1 VSVYEDE
8 QEYERQA
15 APNLGP
21 LKSSRSITIVFFI
34 LLALIGF
41 GAAFVWHEYGG
52 SLIFKSETTPPVVSL
67 KAFEEYKQTVD
78 ASQQRDHELLK
89 VQDAQLKRMSDQVLQ
104 LVMKLDLLESNA
116 RNAQAAIKVAPK
128 AVPKKPAEK
137 PRISTGGAPLPPAA
151 GSSEVQ
157 TPTNPL
163 Q

>member
-1 VSVYEDE
+1 VSEFEGE
-8 QEYERQA
+8 QEYAREP

-21 LKSSRSITIVFFI
+21 LKSGRPITIAIFI
-34 LLALIGF
+34 LLALIGS
-41 GAAFVWHEYGG
+41 GAAFFWHEYV
-52 SLIFKSETTPPVVSL
+52 SSIIFKSETTPPVVSL
-67 KAFEEYKQTVD
+67 KTFEDYQRTVD
-78 ASQQRDHELLK
+78 ASLQRDHELLK
-89 VQDAQLKRMSDQVLQ
+89 IQDAQLKRMSDQVLQ

-116 RNAQAAIKVAPK
+116 RNAQAAITVAPK

>member
-1 VSVYEDE
+1 VSEFEGE
-8 QEYERQA
+8 QEYAREP

-21 LKSSRSITIVFFI
+21 LKSGRPITIAIFI
-34 LLALIGF
+34 LLALIGS
-41 GAAFVWHEYGG
+41 GAAFFWHEYV
-52 SLIFKSETTPPVVSL
+52 SSIIVSL
-67 KAFEEYKQTVD
+67 KTFEDYQRTVD
-78 ASQQRDHELLK
+78 ASLQRDHELLK
-89 VQDAQLKRMSDQVLQ
+89 IQDAQLKRMSDQVLQ

-116 RNAQAAIKVAPK
+116 RNAQAAITVAPK